1 MKKKRNKSGGAGGS
15 GGMMM
20 GMRRGFKKAAHSVTG
35 QKESKSQSKNKALDW
50 LLTVVTVLLAAYV
63 IYKFF
68 IK

>member
-1 MKKKRNKSGGAGGS
+1 MKKKRNRKGRSEGSG

-20 GMRRGFKKAAHSVTG
+20 GMRRGFKNAAHSVTG
-35 QKESKSQSKNKALDW
+35 QKQSKNKALDW
-50 LLTVVTVLLAAYV
+50 VLTVATVLMAAYL